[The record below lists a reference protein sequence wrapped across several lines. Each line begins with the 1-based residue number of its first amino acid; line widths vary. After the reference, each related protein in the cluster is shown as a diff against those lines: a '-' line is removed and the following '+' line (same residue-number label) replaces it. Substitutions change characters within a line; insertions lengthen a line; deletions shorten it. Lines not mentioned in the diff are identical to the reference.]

1 MKKLRHK
8 PVPRRHPFSEEKRPG
23 KIGQR
28 NQKLLET
35 PMKLNVNLRAL
46 GLAGIAVALCAGPTL
61 AHHSFAM
68 FDAEKKVTLEGI
80 VKEFQWTNPHAWI
93 MVTVADKEGKAEP
106 WAIEMNGPS
115 GLVRQGW
122 KPKTL
127 TPGMPITLT
136 IHPLKDGTHG
146 GQFLSVMLPDGTQL
160 GNPNREPANDAPA
173 GGAPAQTQ

>member
-1 MKKLRHK
+1 MAGQLR
-8 PVPRRHPFSEEKRPG
+8 R
-23 KIGQR
+23 Q
-28 NQKLLET
+28 LL
-35 PMKLNVNLRAL
+35 AL
-46 GLAGIAVALCAGPTL
+46 VAGAAAVTAGGTAY

-68 FDAEKKVTLEGI
+68 FDAEKKVELDGI

-93 MVTVADKEGKAEP
+93 MVNVAGEQGTADA

-127 TPGMPITLT
+127 TPGMPIKLV

-146 GQFLSVMLPDGTQL
+146 GQFMAVTLPDGTQL
-160 GNPNREPANDAPA
+160 GNPNAREAAPA
-173 GGAPAQTQ
+173 AGETQ

>member
-1 MKKLRHK
+1 MRFTPAASYEKLKRQ
-8 PVPRRHPFSEEKRPG
+8 PVPEENRSK
-23 KIGQR
+23 

-35 PMKLNVNLRAL
+35 PMTLKSL
-46 GLAGIAVALCAGPTL
+46 GLAGIAVAMCAGPAF

-68 FDAEKKVTLEGI
+68 FDADSKITVEGI

-93 MVTVADKEGKAEP
+93 MLTVANAEGKPEP
-106 WAIEMNGPS
+106 WAIELNGPS

-127 TPGMPITLT
+127 TPGMPVTLT

-146 GQFLSVMLPDGTQL
+146 GQFLAVKLPDGTQL
-160 GNPNREPANDAPA
+160 GNPNREPAPPA
-173 GGAPAQTQ
+173 AAAGETQ

>member
-1 MKKLRHK
+1 MTSRLR
-8 PVPRRHPFSEEKRPG
+8 R
-23 KIGQR
+23 Q
-28 NQKLLET
+28 LLE
-35 PMKLNVNLRAL
+35 LI
-46 GLAGIAVALCAGPTL
+46 AGAATVTASGGAY

-68 FDAEKKVTLEGI
+68 FDAEKKVELEGV

-93 MVTVADKEGKAEP
+93 MLNVAGEQGAAEP

-127 TPGMPITLT
+127 TPGMPIKLV

-146 GQFLSVMLPDGTQL
+146 GQFMQVTLPDGTVI
-160 GNPNREPANDAPA
+160 GNANREPGNDTP
-173 GGAPAQTQ
+173 GGGAQTQ

>member
-1 MKKLRHK
+1 MKNL
-8 PVPRRHPFSEEKRPG
+8 HPAGPPKENRP
-23 KIGQR
+23 K

-35 PMKLNVNLRAL
+35 PMTLRSV
-46 GLAGIAVALCAGPTL
+46 GLAGIAVAIYASPAF

-68 FDAEKKVTLEGI
+68 FDADSKMTLEGI

-93 MVTVADKEGKAEP
+93 MLTVANTEGKPEP
-106 WAIEMNGPS
+106 WAIELNGPS

-146 GQFLSVMLPDGTQL
+146 GQFLAVKLPDGTMI
-160 GNPNREPANDAPA
+160 GNPNGRDPAGPAAAAAPA
-173 GGAPAQTQ
+173 GETQ

>member
-1 MKKLRHK
+1 MKKCTMSPFLEENRRQIIRSKNRK
-8 PVPRRHPFSEEKRPG
+8 P
-23 KIGQR
+23 
-28 NQKLLET
+28 LET
-35 PMKLNVNLRAL
+35 PMHLNMKSLS
-46 GLAGIAVALCAGPTL
+46 LAGIAVSLFASPVL

-93 MVTVADKEGKAEP
+93 MVTVADSNGVAQP

-122 KPKTL
+122 RPKTL

-146 GQFLSVMLPDGTQL
+146 GQFLAVKLPDGTEL
-160 GNPNREPANDAPA
+160 GNPNREPVNDGP
-173 GGAPAQTQ
+173 GGAPKPAETQ

>member
-1 MKKLRHK
+1 MRKTCTA
-8 PVPRRHPFSEEKRPG
+8 
-23 KIGQR
+23 
-28 NQKLLET
+28 LL
-35 PMKLNVNLRAL
+35 AAAA
-46 GLAGIAVALCAGPTL
+46 GLMCASSAL

-68 FDAEKKVTLEGI
+68 FDQTRQVTLKGT

-93 MVTVADKEGKAEP
+93 MLNVAGEQGAAEP

-127 TPGMPITLT
+127 TPGMPIKLV

-146 GQFLSVMLPDGTQL
+146 GQFMQVTLPDGTVI
-160 GNPNREPANDAPA
+160 GNANREPVNDAP
-173 GGAPAQTQ
+173 GGGAQTQ

>member
-1 MKKLRHK
+1 MTSRLR
-8 PVPRRHPFSEEKRPG
+8 RP
-23 KIGQR
+23 
-28 NQKLLET
+28 LL
-35 PMKLNVNLRAL
+35 AL
-46 GLAGIAVALCAGPTL
+46 AAGAAAVATTPAAY

-68 FDAEKKVTLEGI
+68 FDAEKKIVVEGT

-93 MVTVADKEGKAEP
+93 MLTVGEKAEP

-146 GQFLSVMLPDGTQL
+146 GQFLAVKLPDGTEL
-160 GNPNREPANDAPA
+160 GNPNREPANDAG
-173 GGAPAQTQ
+173 GGAPKPAETQ

>member
-1 MKKLRHK
+1 MACSGRLAWLGRRKKGRPCGCETAGLGLQRALLPGRAMKNLPPAGSLSKN
-8 PVPRRHPFSEEKRPG
+8 RPM
-23 KIGQR
+23 

-35 PMKLNVNLRAL
+35 PMTLKSL
-46 GLAGIAVALCAGPTL
+46 GLAGIAVAIYASPAF

-68 FDAEKKVTLEGI
+68 FDADTKMTVEGI

-93 MVTVADKEGKAEP
+93 MLTVANAEGKPEP
-106 WAIEMNGPS
+106 WAIELNGPS

-136 IHPLKDGTHG
+136 IPPLKDGTHG
-146 GQFLSVMLPDGTQL
+146 GQFMAVKLP
-160 GNPNREPANDAPA
+160 
-173 GGAPAQTQ
+173 